1 METVVNRGKS
11 LQELTESGQF
21 PAISGLYDWST
32 NYEYPTPFT
41 YFLDLIGYSDEM
53 VGDNLAD
60 WSKVATNLQYLE
72 LDYLGDALKEYATYG
87 AGAYRF
93 VLELLE
99 AEQFGQVF

>member
-1 METVVNRGKS
+1 METMNTGKTLEQLLDS
-11 LQELTESGQF
+11 ERFG
-21 PAISGLYDWST
+21 AISGLYNWST

-53 VGDNLAD
+53 AGDNLAD

-72 LDYLGDALKEYATYG
+72 LDYLADALKEYATIG
-87 AGAYRF
+87 QDAYRF

-99 AEQFGQVF
+99 AEQEGNVL